1 MYIEKYLN
9 EETIQLGCRAR
20 DWRDAIAIAA
30 GPLVAEKFIEPA
42 YVTSMQEAVDVH
54 GAYMVLAEGFAL
66 AHAQPCADVHQVCMS
81 LITID
86 PPVNFGCEAFDPV
99 DILIAFGTPDNK
111 SHIRILREL
120 CTLLN
125 DPENFRTI
133 RAAQSVQEIITLFS
147 TQTTKVP

>member
-9 EETIQLGCRAR
+9 EETIRLGCQAH

-30 GPLVAEKFIEPA
+30 QPLLDKKFIEPA
-42 YVTSMQEAVDVH
+42 YVTAMQDAVEVH

-66 AHAQPCADVHQVCMS
+66 AHAQPCADVHEVCMS
-81 LITID
+81 MITIN
-86 PPVNFGCEAFDPV
+86 PPVEFGCEAYDPV
-99 DILIAFGTPDNK
+99 DILIAFGSPDNK
-111 SHIRILREL
+111 SHISILREL

-133 RAAQSVQEIITLFS
+133 RAAESVKDIITLFS